1 MDWMSKSDPMCVLY
15 EQDAQGEWIERS
27 RTEGIKNNHAPVFA
41 TKIEMEYHF
50 EHKQKIRF
58 DIVDV
63 DDPKKAA
70 DLRTAELIGSVE
82 ATVAKVVGSK
92 HGRFEAA
99 LTNRNQGEGKKYGTI
114 IVIAEAQ
121 KGRTGDKVKMVLE
134 GVGLAAKDGMFGKSD
149 PYFVFKRL
157 RRGTEEVAF
166 EYKSE
171 YIKQNL
177 NPVWE
182 PAYMCFSEM
191 CNGDLDEK
199 IKLEVWDYD
208 SASSPDMIGWLDVS
222 LNDLLKKEP
231 LKLNDR
237 PGGRTADPGS
247 IKAQEL
253 TVHRTPNFLD
263 YIMEGCDLTI
273 SVAVDFTASN
283 KNIEDPVSLHH
294 VSEEQ
299 QNQYQQAMTSVGSV
313 ILDYDHDKQ
322 VGAMG
327 FGAIVPGA
335 EEASHCFP
343 LKFDSGPGEY
353 NVDGIEGLMQSYS
366 DAISKVKLYGPTN
379 FQNVIDQQA
388 LMAKECQKSAYH
400 ILMILTDGDITDKQ
414 ETIAA
419 IVRAS
424 HVPMSIIIIGVGDED
439 FEEMDILDS
448 DKGMLEDEAGNKAAR
463 DIVQFVPFKKHPSA
477 TELET
482 NLLSELP
489 GQLLGYMWANKRTP
503 GSWKETAFT
512 LPEGQWFK

>member
-1 MDWMSKSDPMCVLY
+1 
-15 EQDAQGEWIERS
+15 
-27 RTEGIKNNHAPVFA
+27 
-41 TKIEMEYHF
+41 
-50 EHKQKIRF
+50 
-58 DIVDV
+58 
-63 DDPKKAA
+63 
-70 DLRTAELIGSVE
+70 
-82 ATVAKVVGSK
+82 
-92 HGRFEAA
+92 
-99 LTNRNQGEGKKYGTI
+99 
-114 IVIAEAQ
+114 
-121 KGRTGDKVKMVLE
+121 
-134 GVGLAAKDGMFGKSD
+134 
-149 PYFVFKRL
+149 
-157 RRGTEEVAF
+157 
-166 EYKSE
+166 
-171 YIKQNL
+171 
-177 NPVWE
+177 
-182 PAYMCFSEM
+182 
-191 CNGDLDEK
+191 
-199 IKLEVWDYD
+199 
-208 SASSPDMIGWLDVS
+208 
-222 LNDLLKKEP
+222 
-231 LKLNDR
+231 
-237 PGGRTADPGS
+237 
-247 IKAQEL
+247 
-253 TVHRTPNFLD
+253 
-263 YIMEGCDLTI
+263 
-273 SVAVDFTASN
+273 VDFTASN